1 MISPCGCDVPFC
13 FSPAASFFLRDF
25 LVRAIELATATI
37 FCKDTAGFA
46 AAEQKATEIRQ
57 LGQDFPFQ
65 K

>member
-1 MISPCGCDVPFC
+1 MIPCVFLGPHL
-13 FSPAASFFLRDF
+13 FFLRDF

-57 LGQDFPFQ
+57 FGQDFPFQ